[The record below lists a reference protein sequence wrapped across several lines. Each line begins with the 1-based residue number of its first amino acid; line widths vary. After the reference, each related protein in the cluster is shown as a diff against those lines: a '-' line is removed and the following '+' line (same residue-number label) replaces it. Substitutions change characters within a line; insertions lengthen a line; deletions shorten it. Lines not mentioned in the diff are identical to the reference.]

1 MKQKV
6 NIHAQHYAECVHGT
20 FETYLGMHMVTY
32 DYGSSPSLA
41 IWQGRQHT
49 CLRNI
54 HFLNDCI
61 RTSYIEQLK
70 KRQRKSHLFRLAL
83 RLGRRNPAPA
93 NAMA

>member
-6 NIHAQHYAECVHGT
+6 NIHALHYSERVHGT
-20 FETYLGMHMVTY
+20 LETYLGLHMVTY

-41 IWQGRQHT
+41 IWQGRQHAY
-49 CLRNI
+49 LKNM

-61 RTSYIEQLK
+61 RASYIEQLK
-70 KRQRKSHLFRLAL
+70 ERQRRSHLFRLSL